1 MNYLLISFIILLFS
15 SCKQS
20 CSLSKE
26 SLVATKKVFFVNIK
40 DNQQISSPFLVK
52 FGVSGMSVRKALEDV
67 SDKTSGHHHILI
79 DHPQGYIENGQVI
92 PMDDKHIHYGQGQT
106 EGMITLSE
114 GKHTL
119 SLQFA
124 DGAHLSY
131 GKEMAHTIMIEVVNK
146 N

>member
-1 MNYLLISFIILLFS
+1 MNYLLISFIILFFS

-20 CSLSKE
+20 CSLPKE
-26 SLVATKKVFFVNIK
+26 SLVTTKKVFFVNIK

-52 FGVSGMSVRKALEDV
+52 FGVTGMSVRKALEDV
-67 SDKTSGHHHILI
+67 NDKTSGHHHILI

-131 GKEMAHTIMIEVVNK
+131 GKEMAYTVMIEVVNK